1 MVRQSNGRKTAE
13 RDLSGKFARGNPG
26 GPGRPPGSPNR
37 ATLAGRKL
45 LEALEAGDEDAGLP
59 SGFER
64 MKKLLLDE
72 DARVRLGA
80 ERLVLGLL
88 HGRPL
93 NGADDDGDGTT
104 RLDPADLALR
114 LGNFVAAAVAA
125 SPEALEG
132 DPLDEPSA

>member
-1 MVRQSNGRKTAE
+1 MSRKENRRKSGE

-45 LEALEAGDEDAGLP
+45 LEALEAGDEDAGFP
-59 SGFER
+59 SALTR
-64 MKKLLLDE
+64 MRALLTNPDP
-72 DARVRLGA
+72 RVCLGA

-104 RLDPADLALR
+104 RPDPADLALR
-114 LGNFVAAAVAA
+114 LANYLAAAVAG

-132 DPLDEPSA
+132 DDPGPAA